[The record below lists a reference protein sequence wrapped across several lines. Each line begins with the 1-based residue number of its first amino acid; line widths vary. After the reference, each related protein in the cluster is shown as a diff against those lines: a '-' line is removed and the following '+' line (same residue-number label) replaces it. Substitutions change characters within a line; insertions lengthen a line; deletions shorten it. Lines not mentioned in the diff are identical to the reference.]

1 MKWLFKMD
9 GFCNEDA
16 ERHKSRHLKSNIEF
30 HYIIAII
37 VDQYTF
43 HIFGL

>member
-9 GFCNEDA
+9 SFCNEDA
-16 ERHKSRHLKSNIEF
+16 ERHKSRDLESNIAF
-30 HYIIAII
+30 HYIIAIV
-37 VDQYTF
+37 VDQCSF